1 MNMLIKQCTD
11 ALTHARGARSH
22 AHTHL
27 FLSAR
32 VQISAYVHALVAVFS
47 LPPRHTPVRMLS
59 AHASL
64 HGFGWVNR
72 GVHGLR
78 SYVYAEVCVRS
89 ASVHMR
95 EHTAHIKTYQQVG
108 LAFNGTAFVRVN
120 PRKGVAA
127 PAQTHTP
134 QPADDTRAYIS
145 CIPARKMGEDRGNMR
160 TVNEQNH
167 HRDKDFKSR
176 EHCIMPPSGCPGARS
191 PGVAKMH
198 CCNLVVRSL
207 NISTGTTNTSSS
219 PGIEVVLASEH
230 ECI

>member
-1 MNMLIKQCTD
+1 MHRCSHSRTRGTITRPHSPLFVCTGSD
-11 ALTHARGARSH
+11 KRICPRAGRSLFPATP
-22 AHTHL
+22 AHTCAHVER
-27 FLSAR
+27 AR
-32 VQISAYVHALVAVFS
+32 IIAWF
-47 LPPRHTPVRMLS
+47 
-59 AHASL
+59 
-64 HGFGWVNR
+64 WVGQQGRIN
-72 GVHGLR
+72 GLR